1 MKTFKQ
7 FNTEPPG
14 AGYFGTNELR
24 KKYVADT
31 PGQVDPVNWKTP
43 TPQIFGYKSK
53 RTGKGQPKRKHKK
66 R

>member
-7 FNTEPPG
+7 FNQEPPG

-31 PGQVDPVNWKTP
+31 PGQVDPVKIEKP
-43 TPQIFGYKSK
+43 TPSVHDKEK
-53 RTGKGQPKRKHKK
+53 KKPK
-66 R
+66 